1 MPHAPVEARKRV
13 LRAAARALLQERPE
27 RAAAE
32 AQRRLLE
39 LGELDAAGVVFLYA
53 AAEHEVPTDEIVTAL
68 GARGTRLIFPRVD
81 GSELRLLEVK
91 GLEDLAAGYQG
102 IREPASDGCEVPPEE
117 IDLFILP
124 GLLFDRA
131 GRRLGR
137 GGGHLDRLLGGARK
151 GAARVGLCY
160 AQRVVRDLPAAPW
173 DVPMHVVVTDEE
185 VIRPER
191 PGEGA

>member
-1 MPHAPVEARKRV
+1 MPDEPVEARKRV
-13 LRAAARALLQERPE
+13 LRAAARALQAGGLE

-39 LGELDAAGVVFLYA
+39 LPELESVGVVSLYA
-53 AAEHEVPTDEIVTAL
+53 AAAHEVPTNELVAAL
-68 GARGTRLIFPRVD
+68 GVRGTRLVFPLVH
-81 GSELRLLEVK
+81 GLELRLLEAR
-91 GLEDLAAGYQG
+91 GLEDLAPGYQG
-102 IREPASDGCEVPPEE
+102 ILEPPGDGSEVRPEE
-117 IDLFILP
+117 VDLFVVP

-137 GGGHLDRLLGGARK
+137 GGGHLDRLLGRVREDAL
-151 GAARVGLCY
+151 RVGLCY
-160 AQRVVRDLPAAPW
+160 AQRVVGELPAAPW